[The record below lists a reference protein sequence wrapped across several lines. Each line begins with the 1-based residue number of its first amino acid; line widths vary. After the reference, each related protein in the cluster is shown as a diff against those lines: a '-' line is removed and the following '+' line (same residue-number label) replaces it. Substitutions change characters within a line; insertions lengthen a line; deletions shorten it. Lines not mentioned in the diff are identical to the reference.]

1 MTNGQGS
8 TTIWLSSLYFAKGMP
23 RVVIF
28 VIALLMFRQMGFT
41 ITESLCW
48 TSSFYLPWVLKVWW
62 KPFVER
68 TRHYRL
74 WILTTQFFLAVFFA
88 LLAFSL
94 SKAWQVVSLL
104 IVVSWLTAFHNVV
117 ADEFARLRPLA
128 YRHSVV
134 QELFRKF
141 ALIVGQGVLLV
152 LAGNLQVFYRH
163 DMLYAWRVLF
173 YFLSGIFMLL
183 FFWHVW
189 MLPRSR
195 YEEYDT
201 VASQLSESR
210 GWGKGILFLLFYAFA
225 QGMVGKGS
233 ILFLI
238 DTFRNGGVG
247 LSPQEFGFV
256 MGIVGIVAL
265 TVGGFL
271 GRKAIRR
278 FGLNRC
284 LMPMTLCMLIPCVVY
299 VALSY
304 WQPHSLL
311 VVGLC
316 ILAEQLTYG
325 FGFSVYL
332 SYLKRIE
339 NREAGKSL
347 MAFSMLSGCLVS
359 GLLLQSLGYNA
370 FFVLSLS
377 LSFLSIFS
385 SLILKKEIRI
395 S

>member
-1 MTNGQGS
+1 
-8 TTIWLSSLYFAKGMP
+8 MP

-28 VIALLMFRQMGFT
+28 VIVLLLLRQKGVGL
-41 ITESLCW
+41 SACLCGM
-48 TSSFYLPWVLKVWW
+48 SAMYLPWVLKVWW
-62 KPFVER
+62 KPLVGQAMS
-68 TRHYRL
+68 YRL
-74 WILTTQFFLAVFFA
+74 WILLTQFLLAALFG

-94 SKAWQVVSLL
+94 SVSWFMWGLL
-104 IVVSWLTAFHNVV
+104 VLISWLTALHNVA
-117 ADEFARLRPLA
+117 ADEYSRSHPLA
-128 YRHSVV
+128 PHHSII

-141 ALIVGQGVLLV
+141 ALVIGQGVLLV
-152 LAGNLQVFYRH
+152 LAGNLQIFYRY
-163 DMLYAWRVLF
+163 DMFYAWQVLF
-173 YFLSGIFMLL
+173 FFLSGFFMLL

-189 MLPRSR
+189 TLPSVCSSNEDDETSR
-195 YEEYDT
+195 PRK
-201 VASQLSESR
+201 LR
-210 GWGKGILFLLFYAFA
+210 GCYRGVFFLLFYAFA
-225 QGMVGKGS
+225 QAMAGKAG

-377 LSFLSIFS
+377 LSLLSIFS